1 MKHLKK
7 FNEDKNW
14 VESFDKDDG
23 GLEHRLDEVY
33 NILRDRIESLG
44 IEDFYIAEEMIQDV
58 VMKYLKDKLW
68 NDEELSDYMKKKELG
83 E

>member
-14 VESFDKDDG
+14 VESFDKNDG
-23 GLEHRLDEVY
+23 GLESRLDGVY
-33 NILRDRIESLG
+33 NILRERIESLG
-44 IEDFYIAEEMIQDV
+44 IEDFYIAEEMIQEI

-68 NDEELSDYMKKKELG
+68 SDEELSDYMKKKELG